1 MGYLLTKQAT
11 DSSDKGSIDLG
22 KLLGGGIA
30 GGGLAGSLAAGNSLF
45 QKKLMN
51 DAAYAEKVLDSN
63 INMVEKLQKSKNSA
77 AQWLLKHLTK
87 PVPGTDA
94 MAPTLLSKGMTLSH
108 GFKHLQLPGK
118 LKALGLVAAP
128 IAAGGLINAAID

>member
-11 DSSDKGSIDLG
+11 DSNDKGSIDLG
-22 KLLGGGIA
+22 KLLGGGLT
-30 GGGLAGSLAAGNSLF
+30 GGGLAATGAIGNSLF

-51 DAAYAEKVLDSN
+51 DAAYAGNVIESN
-63 INMVEKLQKSKNSA
+63 MDLVEKLQKSKNSA
-77 AQWLLKHLTK
+77 AQWLFKKLSTPDSKTA
-87 PVPGTDA
+87 A
-94 MAPTLLSKGMTLSH
+94 MFGRGMTLAH

-128 IAAGGLINAAID
+128 IAAGGIVNAAVD